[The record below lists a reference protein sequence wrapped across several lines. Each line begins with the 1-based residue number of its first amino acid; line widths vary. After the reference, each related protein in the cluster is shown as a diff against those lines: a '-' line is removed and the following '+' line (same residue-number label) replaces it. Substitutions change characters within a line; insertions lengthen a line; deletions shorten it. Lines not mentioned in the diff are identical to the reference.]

1 LPEVKRKVKKP
12 SEDASK
18 ELEQLNIYIDALGE
32 KDVTESYE
40 NWLLLAMGISYS
52 LGEDGRACFHKLSKN
67 YPDYDVSECDEKFDG
82 CLEQD
87 MSKIEHPIT
96 IATVYQIINNA
107 LPKITTRK
115 LAKKYNISH
124 AVGIGEDVQQGDLA
138 GHVRYGLWLY
148 KKIVDKK
155 SSSPLDLRPVKL
167 NLNVFEQVL
176 RTKGFFRYATINN
189 ARMYVHVVDNIVE
202 EVDTA
207 DILRIVTEYIEQS
220 GNAVFSYQQVEY
232 NFSWEELSHLW
243 REIRAQGNINQQI
256 AASLNHWVPDL
267 LKDEP
272 GASYIPY
279 LNGVVQ
285 VTDKGTDLL
294 SYSRIKQHI
303 WRERILPREFK
314 YTPKKG
320 MFEEFFANVTG
331 PDKSSLLRAQ
341 WYYGYML
348 HSTKRQS
355 TARAWLLY
363 DTRSG
368 NNGRSGKT
376 IIGTALGHIRNVT
389 VIDGKQVDLRN
400 RFAWQTVKPY
410 TNILFIDDPAKYITL
425 NPFFNIITGK
435 MYADMKGAKPLELDL
450 KVLFA
455 SNYVLEAGGESEKGR
470 QFVTQVNDFY
480 VKWGKA
486 HGDTITP
493 IVDMHGKEFF
503 TDWTTEDWSKFD
515 SFSTRCLQYYF
526 KNNSAPAAEIGGNSA
541 QLRFIQVHEV
551 ELFYE
556 LCMAF
561 KSNCK
566 QLDSAA
572 GCIVGQQ
579 VLTNVIREGNEHVKA
594 NKAGKI
600 AREFLDAIGAKN
612 VEIATI
618 RVGGVHKMAYK
629 TSTELKKLD
638 LGMLKE
644 EENED
649 KVKPTT
655 TPKKRG
661 K

>member
-1 LPEVKRKVKKP
+1 
-12 SEDASK
+12 
-18 ELEQLNIYIDALGE
+18 
-32 KDVTESYE
+32 
-40 NWLLLAMGISYS
+40 
-52 LGEDGRACFHKLSKN
+52 
-67 YPDYDVSECDEKFDG
+67 
-82 CLEQD
+82 
-87 MSKIEHPIT
+87 
-96 IATVYQIINNA
+96 
-107 LPKITTRK
+107 
-115 LAKKYNISH
+115 
-124 AVGIGEDVQQGDLA
+124 
-138 GHVRYGLWLY
+138 
-148 KKIVDKK
+148 
-155 SSSPLDLRPVKL
+155 
-167 NLNVFEQVL
+167 
-176 RTKGFFRYATINN
+176 
-189 ARMYVHVVDNIVE
+189 
-202 EVDTA
+202 
-207 DILRIVTEYIEQS
+207 
-220 GNAVFSYQQVEY
+220 
-232 NFSWEELSHLW
+232 
-243 REIRAQGNINQQI
+243 
-256 AASLNHWVPDL
+256 
-267 LKDEP
+267 
-272 GASYIPY
+272 
-279 LNGVVQ
+279 
-285 VTDKGTDLL
+285 
-294 SYSRIKQHI
+294 
-303 WRERILPREFK
+303 
-314 YTPKKG
+314 
-320 MFEEFFANVTG
+320 
-331 PDKSSLLRAQ
+331 
-341 WYYGYML
+341 
-348 HSTKRQS
+348 
-355 TARAWLLY
+355 
-363 DTRSG
+363 
-368 NNGRSGKT
+368 
-376 IIGTALGHIRNVT
+376 VT